1 MFILED
7 MAIRVYLIATIS
19 LEMEKAQ
26 LSNGNKQSTA
36 NAVPHVPEV
45 VKRYTSN
52 IRLLNTSWSRRQR

>member
-1 MFILED
+1 

-26 LSNGNKQSTA
+26 LSNGNKRSTA

-45 VKRYTSN
+45 DILKDIQVIKGC
-52 IRLLNTSWSRRQR
+52 